1 MKTKGNSYY
10 AHVLKVIDGDTFE
23 CLVDLGFN
31 VVQKFKVRLDGI
43 DTPEKDTKKGISAK
57 AFVEN
62 LIQDKDIVLKDA
74 GTEKYGRALASVELM
89 DGKDLTT
96 LLIEQGIG
104 REYHGE
110 KKPLIFSLSICS

>member
-1 MKTKGNSYY
+1 MKTKGNSYCT
-10 AHVLKVIDGDTFE
+10 HVLRVIDGDTFE

-31 VVQKFKVRLDGI
+31 IVQKFKVRLDGI
-43 DTPEKDTKKGISAK
+43 DTPEKDTKKGVMAK

-62 LIQDKDIVLKDA
+62 LIQDKDIVLKDT
-74 GTEKYGRALASVELM
+74 GVEKYGRALATVELL
-89 DGKDLTT
+89 DGRDLTT

-110 KKPLIFSLSICS
+110 KKMFYSLSVCL